1 VNTGF
6 FRDDYIGSLDVM
18 FREDD
23 SRIRIGNAAGNMA
36 ILRHMALNILRQ
48 EKTSKRGV
56 KTKRLK
62 AGWDEGYLVKL
73 LGLLKF

>member
-1 VNTGF
+1 
-6 FRDDYIGSLDVM
+6 M

-48 EKTSKRGV
+48 EKTSKRGR
-56 KTKRLK
+56 KTKRLN
-62 AGWDEGYLVKL
+62 AGWNEAYLVKL
-73 LGLLKF
+73 LGLLKI